1 MKTQPFCS
9 SLAAMPN
16 VCVYCGLGINANA
29 DPWTQTVWIL
39 WGDPFADGAEHWA
52 PLHLVCSHRLHRRII
67 MALAMLRWA
76 RLQARGG
83 GGSQSSSGSR

>member
-29 DPWTQTVWIL
+29 DPWTQTVWVL
-39 WGDPFADGAEHWA
+39 WGDPFAEGSEHWA
-52 PLHLVCSHRLHRRII
+52 PLHMVCSHRLDDDAELDRANKYRHKTTNTKHTSKR
-67 MALAMLRWA
+67 MY
-76 RLQARGG
+76 
-83 GGSQSSSGSR
+83 